1 MELNIMQIFSFTY
14 SSDIY
19 QKSKFEKKTI
29 LLLCFSHAV
38 SVESELAKRA
48 NGNLETFQQCNID
61 IFKRSK
67 FWSPPPAMS
76 RMSIL
81 SQRVLQQRWIAVDQ
95 SMIFL
100 TFSYQSIFL
109 SNKYIV
115 TVDLYK

>member
-19 QKSKFEKKTI
+19 QKSKFEKKKPI

-67 FWSPPPAMS
+67 SWSPPPAMS

-95 SMIFL
+95 SMIF
-100 TFSYQSIFL
+100 
-109 SNKYIV
+109 
-115 TVDLYK
+115 